1 MINVSLHDANQY
13 QIFAIFHISDFG
25 ERETAIALFLL
36 LGEIFIFLMN
46 FGIDKLPYKFVEL
59 CEKTLKLK
67 MEVLMI
73 IQIITSELFQSH
85 EHL

>member
-25 ERETAIALFLL
+25 ERETARALFLL

-46 FGIDKLPYKFVEL
+46 FGINKLP
-59 CEKTLKLK
+59 
-67 MEVLMI
+67 
-73 IQIITSELFQSH
+73 
-85 EHL
+85 